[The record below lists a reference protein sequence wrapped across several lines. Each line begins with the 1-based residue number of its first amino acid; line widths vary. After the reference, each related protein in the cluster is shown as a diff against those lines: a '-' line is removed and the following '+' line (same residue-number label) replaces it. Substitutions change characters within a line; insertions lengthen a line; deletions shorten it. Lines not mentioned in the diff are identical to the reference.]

1 MYGHGHRFRVRRQPF
16 AGPDR
21 VSRTGPAE
29 AKRKAATR
37 KAGRHGF
44 PAGKSEY
51 AAEPETPLLFR
62 FLRDVRT
69 VVRPETVLAP
79 GPCSSGD
86 IERKRRRHGIVASRT
101 RLSGERT
108 VRGFRRRPRYISPA
122 SAATTCRQADGCV
135 RRTPSPT
142 GCPHPSPRTIRPTA
156 EKYPYIYG

>member
-1 MYGHGHRFRVRRQPF
+1 MYGHGRRFRVRRQPF

-37 KAGRHGF
+37 KAGRHGL

-69 VVRPETVLAP
+69 AVRPETVLAP
-79 GPCSSGD
+79 VLAVPATSNENGDGTGLSRREQGCPENELSSD
-86 IERKRRRHGIVASRT
+86 FVAGRDT
-101 RLSGERT
+101 YP
-108 VRGFRRRPRYISPA
+108 RPR
-122 SAATTCRQADGCV
+122 RLAD
-135 RRTPSPT
+135 RRTDAFAERPPPT

-156 EKYPYIYG
+156 EKYPCIYG